1 MNNNEIVIP
10 LEYQL
15 RRIADRIKIQGRSIL
30 QSYQISNQQ
39 FIAIQWLGEG
49 PMTVGQLA
57 GNMGLAVSTTSEMV
71 DQLILKNCVRR
82 EKDLNDKRKVNL
94 LLEKKGTAIIEEVIA
109 HRQQYLTGLMD
120 HMSAQEKEELKRS
133 VELLYIA
140 VGEQHHE

>member
-30 QSYQISNQQ
+30 QSYNISSQQ
-39 FIAIQWLGEG
+39 FIAIQWLEEG
-49 PMTVGQLA
+49 PMTVGHLA

-82 EKDLNDKRKVNL
+82 EKDLYDKRKVNL
-94 LLEKKGTAIIEEVIA
+94 LLEQKGYDIIEEVITY
-109 HRQQYLTGLMD
+109 RQDYLTGLMSGMTA
-120 HMSAQEKEELKRS
+120 HEKIELKRS
-133 VELLYIA
+133 VEMLYQAI
-140 VGEQHHE
+140 GEQHNE